1 MRTLAVINQKGGCGK
16 TTTSINLAAVFAS
29 RGYRTLLV
37 DLDPQGHC
45 AAGLAVPEG
54 KIDKDIGDAMLAVAD
69 KPVAASKLLWRVARN
84 LDLVPSRT
92 RLAGLEAAKGG
103 LAQAPDREKRLLMVI
118 EQLTGTAGLEYD
130 VCLIDCPPSIGLLTY
145 NALTAAREILIPVET
160 SFFSLQGAAK
170 QLSTVRSVGRRIGM
184 RHRPRLIPTI
194 HDPAS
199 ALARDLLE
207 ELRERFTDRVI
218 PRAIR
223 MDENVKR
230 AASYGVPV
238 IEYAPATP
246 ASEDY
251 VSLAEW
257 LMEHS
262 RLERGGADAI
272 DDDETPEIG
281 VLQDG
286 PPIGARWS
294 NAREPIVPTETRSP
308 TRDLASNG
316 QATPSPTV
324 EIGTGAGTMPAL
336 SRREDL
342 RRRANLLRPGDAGLG
357 GTQTL
362 TEAPSQSG
370 FPLGVRVAGG
380 RATFVQPLAE
390 GRQLAIAGS
399 FNQWSSTT
407 LPMRRDESLGVHE
420 LTVPLEPG
428 THRYRVVVD
437 GRWNEDRYNPNRE
450 PNAFGETDSVVVIPA
465 RQEA

>member
-1 MRTLAVINQKGGCGK
+1 MGQDVLRAFWRGKEHGMRTLAVINQKGGCGK

-207 ELRERFTDRVI
+207 ELRRTRARAVI
-218 PRAIR
+218 LDLSGVEILDTSDYRSIHRTLRMSRLMGAEPIIVGLRAGI
-223 MDENVKR
+223 
-230 AASYGVPV
+230 AA
-238 IEYAPATP
+238 
-246 ASEDY
+246 
-251 VSLAEW
+251 SLAE
-257 LMEHS
+257 L
-262 RLERGGADAI
+262 GAEL
-272 DDDETPEIG
+272 DE
-281 VLQDG
+281 
-286 PPIGARWS
+286 
-294 NAREPIVPTETRSP
+294 
-308 TRDLASNG
+308 
-316 QATPSPTV
+316 
-324 EIGTGAGTMPAL
+324 
-336 SRREDL
+336 
-342 RRRANLLRPGDAGLG
+342 
-357 GTQTL
+357 
-362 TEAPSQSG
+362 
-370 FPLGVRVAGG
+370 VR
-380 RATFVQPLAE
+380 
-390 GRQLAIAGS
+390 
-399 FNQWSSTT
+399 
-407 LPMRRDESLGVHE
+407 
-420 LTVPLEPG
+420 
-428 THRYRVVVD
+428 
-437 GRWNEDRYNPNRE
+437 
-450 PNAFGETDSVVVIPA
+450 AFG
-465 RQEA
+465 